1 MATDCIAQLTFR
13 FQQNSK
19 AVVAAFDM
27 AHASSDGGAVL
38 LKAIDSRLGLT
49 ERLAVCASE
58 WRQPGKVQHSILELL
73 RQRVFGLALGY
84 ADCNDAAQLAH
95 DPIHKLL
102 LDRDPLTG
110 AALSSQPTLSR
121 FENSLRRADLYD
133 MADALADTVI
143 ATHQHRLKG
152 QRVRRITLDLDTTE
166 DPTHGQ
172 QQFALFNGYYGTWC
186 YLPLLAT
193 LTFNDEAPQYLVA
206 ALLRPGTAAVTP
218 SAIGLLRRLLA
229 KLRAAFPTAGLRV
242 RLDGGFTGEP
252 LFAFLEAAGV
262 EYVVGMAGNTRLAK
276 RVRRLQGRA
285 RMQAKATG
293 ESVQLF
299 GDTRYQTRKWSR
311 KRRIVMKAE
320 VLRYPGR
327 AAKSNPRFVVTNL
340 PARSPGG
347 GLRGLR
353 RPRRHGEPRQG
364 AEARAGTGPDQLLA
378 LPGQP
383 VPGPADGGHLR
394 PVSGAA
400 AVRALHPRRRRA
412 SEHAAGAAAQGRRLG
427 RALRPP
433 HRAASADGVPLAAA
447 VAPTGAGPRRHPL
460 TSPPPRCG
468 WDARGSGV
476 ALAPPSARPREATT
490 LPHSSRLSGCGHH
503 AHVQTPRR
511 AATRQSGRFD
521 AQWLH
526 S

>member
-1 MATDCIAQLTFR
+1 MATECIAQLTFR

-19 AVVAAFDM
+19 PVVAAFDL
-27 AHASSDGGAVL
+27 AHASSDGGAIL
-38 LKAIDSRLGLT
+38 LKAIDRRLELT

-58 WRQPGKVQHSILELL
+58 WRQPGKVQHSLLELL

-84 ADCNDAAQLAH
+84 ADCNDAARLAH

-121 FENSLRRADLYD
+121 FENSLRRADLYA
-133 MADALADTVI
+133 MAEALADTVI
-143 ATHQHRLKG
+143 ATQQHRLTG
-152 QRVRRITLDLDTTE
+152 PRVQRITLDLDTTE

-193 LTFNDEAPQYLVA
+193 LTFNTEPQQYLVA
-206 ALLRPGTAAVTP
+206 ALLRPGTAAVTR
-218 SAIGLLRRLLA
+218 SAIGLLRRLFA
-229 KLRAAFPTAGLRV
+229 KLRAAFPKARLRV

-252 LFAFLEAAGV
+252 LFAFLEAEGV

-311 KRRIVMKAE
+311 KRRIIMKAE

-327 AAKSNPRFVVTNL
+327 PSKSNPRFVVTNL
-340 PARSPGG
+340 PDPPAAVYAGYAARGDMENRVKELKLG
-347 GLRGLR
+347 
-353 RPRRHGEPRQG
+353 
-364 AEARAGTGPDQLLA
+364 LA
-378 LPGQP
+378 LDRTSCARFRANQFRVLLTAAAYVLFQELQRHAPH
-383 VPGPADGGHLR
+383 PAGAVAQVSTLRERLLKVAVWVERSVRRIVLHLPTAFPWLR
-394 PVSGAA
+394 PWRQLAQALGA
-400 AVRALHPRRRRA
+400 
-412 SEHAAGAAAQGRRLG
+412 
-427 RALRPP
+427 
-433 HRAASADGVPLAAA
+433 
-447 VAPTGAGPRRHPL
+447 
-460 TSPPPRCG
+460 
-468 WDARGSGV
+468 
-476 ALAPPSARPREATT
+476 
-490 LPHSSRLSGCGHH
+490 
-503 AHVQTPRR
+503 TP
-511 AATRQSGRFD
+511 
-521 AQWLH
+521 
-526 S
+526 